1 MIQTSLYRGDSASML
16 KRVASKSVDLVVT
29 SPPYD
34 NLRTYNGAAVDW
46 SFDKFKAVANEL
58 ARVLKDGGVIAWNVK
73 DQCVNGGYSCNSYRQ
88 VLYFVDVLGLKLH
101 DTMVWEKPN
110 PFVRGRGKRY
120 HAAYEPMFIF
130 SKGRPKTFNPIMRD
144 CKNYGKE
151 YDATYTS
158 NIGKGR
164 IEKKHVVT
172 PNECID
178 FNVWSIPTATS
189 KETTYTLKD
198 GRKIKHTAVF
208 PKELAVR
215 HIKTWTNEGDV
226 VLDPFLGSG
235 TSGIAAVEL
244 GRSFIGCELN
254 EDYFTMASER
264 IENVAEGLGISLD
277 TKPSNAVKPSV
288 EPKKVSKRKYPTAK
302 SDRAENDYYATDP
315 LAAHLLLEREG
326 FSQNVWEC
334 ASGENH
340 LADVFRHYGYTVRTS
355 DIVKRTPTT
364 EVLDFLDCNVQHWD
378 GDIITNPPYTNAQ
391 EFVEKALSVVSEGH
405 KVAMF
410 LRLQFLEGLHR
421 YDLFKENPPKVVYVS
436 SKRIRCGKE
445 GEFNTS
451 SSSIIAYAW
460 FVWEKGYKGGTSIE
474 WINHGEK
481 VDEEKVRANIKRTE
495 AKTLPFCASDLL
507 SDRRRMKVRNRKGKK
522 FNLFIQ
528 RVECSVYEKCG
539 FSRYHYIDNPINKAA
554 ASYLI
559 TGAKGNPIAFIA
571 FLNCTFKGCSNGLMV
586 SRFVILP
593 KYRGRGLSMP
603 ILGKVCGML
612 KAKKKRVFINTEN
625 PILGK
630 ALNRSKNFKGT
641 TFDQKHRESEYDVK
655 YAHRR
660 GGYAWRKEYCGC
672 AVYGYGSIMKK
683 LAVMREKRKNLNLG
697 NHAKNR
703 KPMCVKCHI
712 STHVRERSSYHF
724 VNRAVVGGDCFSW
737 DAVDGGYTQTLC
749 APIGGR
755 YEKVANGSGYE
766 YVNTS

>member
-1 MIQTSLYRGDSASML
+1 MIHTSLYRGDSASVL
-16 KRVASKSVDLVVT
+16 ARIASESVDLIVT
-29 SPPYD
+29 SPPYG
-34 NLRTYNGAAVDW
+34 NLRRYA
-46 SFDKFKAVANEL
+46 SLPFDKFKAIANEL
-58 ARVLKDGGVIAWNVK
+58 ARVLKEGGVIVWNVK
-73 DQCVNGGYSCNSYRQ
+73 DQCVKGGYSCESYRQ
-88 VLYFVDVLGLKLH
+88 VLYFVDALGLNLH

-110 PFVRGRGKRY
+110 PFVRSRGKRY

-130 SKGRPKTFNPIMRD
+130 SKGKPKTFNPIMRE
-144 CKNYGKE
+144 CKHGGEERNQNFADNRGNGYVK
-151 YDATYTS
+151 
-158 NIGKGR
+158 R
-164 IEKKHVVT
+164 KHVVIL
-172 PNECID
+172 NECID

-208 PKELAVR
+208 PKELAAR
-215 HIKTWTNEGDV
+215 HIKTWSNEGDV

-235 TSGIAAVEL
+235 TSGVAAVEL
-244 GRSFIGCELN
+244 GRSFIGCELDK
-254 EDYFTMASER
+254 DYFTMASER

-277 TKPSNAVKPSV
+277 IKPSNAVKPSV

-355 DIVKRTPTT
+355 DIVKRTPST
-364 EVLDFLDCNVQHWD
+364 EVLDFLDCDVQHWD

-460 FVWEKGYKGGTSIE
+460 FVWEKGYKGATNIE

-481 VDEEKVRANIKRTE
+481 VDEEKVRANIKRME
-495 AKTLPFCASDLL
+495 AKTLPLCAFDLL
-507 SDRRRMKVRNRKGKK
+507 SEKRMMKVRNRKGKK

-539 FSRYHYIDNPINKAA
+539 FSRYHYIDKPINKAA

-571 FLNCTFKGCSNGLMV
+571 FLNHTFKGCPNGLMV

-593 KYRGRGLSMP
+593 KYRGKGLSMP
-603 ILGKVCGML
+603 ILSKVCGML
-612 KAKKKRVFINTEN
+612 KANKKRVFINTEN
-625 PILGK
+625 PLLGK
-630 ALNRSKNFKGT
+630 ALDRSKCFVGT
-641 TFDQKHRESEYDVK
+641 TFDHKKRKIEYDAK

-660 GGYAWRKEYCGC
+660 GGYAWRKEYCGS
-672 AVYGYGSIMKK
+672 AVYGYGSMLKK
-683 LAVMREKRKNLNLG
+683 LSVIREKRKNINLE
-697 NHAKNR
+697 K
-703 KPMCVKCHI
+703 CVKKAIPICAIYHI
-712 STHVRERSSYHF
+712 GSRVRERSSCSMGK
-724 VNRAVVGGDCFSW
+724 AVVGGDCASKGI
-737 DAVDGGYTQTLC
+737 VGGDCRTLG
-749 APIGGR
+749 IGG
-755 YEKVANGSGYE
+755 VNGLGRDISAIGFAD
-766 YVNTS
+766 TS

>member
-1 MIQTSLYRGDSASML
+1 MKKKVTYNAEYKTVIFDYDGTMFDTEIMQQYVGNTKKYPRFSPQW
-16 KRVASKSVDLVVT
+16 VAARKEYISHIVDVK
-29 SPPYD
+29 PYD
-34 NLRTYNGAAVDW
+34 GWADVWKFLRENNIKAAIV
-46 SFDKFKAVANEL
+46 SGNNREVLNVAT
-58 ARVLKDGGVIAWNVK
+58 KH
-73 DQCVNGGYSCNSYRQ
+73 
-88 VLYFVDVLGLKLH
+88 FGL
-101 DTMVWEKPN
+101 
-110 PFVRGRGKRY
+110 
-120 HAAYEPMFIF
+120 
-130 SKGRPKTFNPIMRD
+130 RD
-144 CKNYGKE
+144 
-151 YDATYTS
+151 
-158 NIGKGR
+158 I
-164 IEKKHVVT
+164 
-172 PNECID
+172 
-178 FNVWSIPTATS
+178 
-189 KETTYTLKD
+189 
-198 GRKIKHTAVF
+198 F
-208 PKELAVR
+208 PKEKVNR
-215 HIKTWTNEGDV
+215 
-226 VLDPFLGSG
+226 
-235 TSGIAAVEL
+235 
-244 GRSFIGCELN
+244 IGCRDVNGKVVRKRGGNPTLFKFALSQLEESGDNVLAFGN
-254 EDYFTMASER
+254 EPCDSVAASKCGITAYNCLWGATDEDR
-264 IENVAEGLGISLD
+264 EVMQNDREHVCLSDPRQIIYILKSTSVGLGVSHD
-277 TKPSNAVKPSV
+277 AKPSNTVKSSI

-391 EFVEKALSVVSEGH
+391 EFVEKALSVVSEGQ

-474 WINHGEK
+474 WINHGEN

-495 AKTLPFCASDLL
+495 AKTLPLCASDLL
-507 SDRRRMKVRNRKGKK
+507 SERRRMKVRNRKGKK

-539 FSRYHYIDNPINKAA
+539 FNRYHYIDKPINKAA
-554 ASYLI
+554 ASYL
-559 TGAKGNPIAFIA
+559 TTDAKGNPIAFIA

-593 KYRGRGLSMP
+593 KYRGKGLSMP
-603 ILGKVCGML
+603 ILSKACGML
-612 KAKKKRVFINTEN
+612 KAKNKRVFINTEN

-660 GGYAWRKEYCGC
+660 GGYAWRKEYCGF

-697 NHAKNR
+697 DHAENR
-703 KPMCVKCHI
+703 KPMCVKYHI
-712 STHVRERSSYHF
+712 GMYVHERSSCHV
-724 VNRAVVGGDCFSW
+724 VNRAVVGCDCVSW
-737 DAVDGGYTQTLC
+737 DAVDGSCIKALC
-749 APIGGR
+749 RSIGGR